1 MYQILRPISFHL
13 SMLYKR
19 SPTRVFCKFSA
30 NLFVQLLLRCAP
42 TALARVQYPD
52 ASLSLSLSISSKAGQ
67 VLQQLHAYNNN
78 SSHIYTH
85 TYADTG
91 TSNFS
96 PCRARYASVF
106 GELISLCC
114 QFSHSLISSRFLISR
129 FSISFLFH
137 NIFRLISCCL
147 LMHFKN

>member
-13 SMLYKR
+13 SMLYKK

-30 NLFVQLLLRCAP
+30 IFLFNFCCV
-42 TALARVQYPD
+42 ALQQPLPE
-52 ASLSLSLSISSKAGQ
+52 SNILTPLCLSLSISSKAGQ

-78 SSHIYTH
+78 SSHIHTH

-91 TSNFS
+91 TSNLS